1 LLACLAS
8 FLVWFL
14 QVLRRWGVLPNLP
27 LPCMTYNWSSRQGGD
42 HWWWAQYHS
51 LPRKLCYTNLWFVTS
66 FALMEWNG
74 MDQMME
80 FISVVTYPNW
90 GWNEKSGCKQYTGN
104 KTGEQSS
111 FLTEISPQMSF
122 TPSFGFCLI
131 WLLVARPLS
140 LNQKA
145 CQHFIL
151 QIFWTDTQF
160 LEMDL
165 LILWRHSN
173 WGWNRD

>member
-1 LLACLAS
+1 LLAWLL
-8 FLVWFL
+8 FGWFFL
-14 QVLRRWGVLPNLP
+14 QILRRWGCYPTCHFHAWHIIEAL
-27 LPCMTYNWSSRQGGD
+27 GGKVITD
-42 HWWWAQYHS
+42 DGSIPFFTSYE
-51 LPRKLCYTNLWFVTS
+51 LVTQIVIRNK
-66 FALMEWNG
+66 FCTMEWNG

-80 FISVVTYPNW
+80 FSVAYPNW
-90 GWNEKSGCKQYTGN
+90 GWNEKSGWKQYTGN

-111 FLTEISPQMSF
+111 FLTNISPQMSF
-122 TPSFGFCLI
+122 TPSFGFCMI
-131 WLLVARPLS
+131 WLSAARPS
-140 LNQKA
+140 FIISKA
-145 CQHFIL
+145 CQHKIL